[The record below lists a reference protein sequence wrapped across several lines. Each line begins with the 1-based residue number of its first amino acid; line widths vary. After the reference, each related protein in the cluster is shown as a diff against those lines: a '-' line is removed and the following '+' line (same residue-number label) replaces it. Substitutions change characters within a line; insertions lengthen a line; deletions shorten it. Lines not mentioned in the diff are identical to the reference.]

1 MGFKLEHLIHTPP
14 TQVPPQL
21 NCQKQTWKMCAFQK
35 MNSDNRSSKKNQE
48 NQQQQVC
55 PFQQELCFLGSISPS
70 HISTRGTI
78 LSQKQRNKPCPGGG
92 NSNICYFH
100 PDLRG
105 WWCNL
110 TVVYLFKWVSNPPNL
125 MTMLGHESLPSSK
138 GTLERLKASEASVDG
153 WGLQLLVSN
162 VLTKKK
168 LQLSVEFLDFQVRC
182 DISRIC
188 IVFFGRSLE

>member
-1 MGFKLEHLIHTPP
+1 
-14 TQVPPQL
+14 
-21 NCQKQTWKMCAFQK
+21 
-35 MNSDNRSSKKNQE
+35 
-48 NQQQQVC
+48 
-55 PFQQELCFLGSISPS
+55 
-70 HISTRGTI
+70 
-78 LSQKQRNKPCPGGG
+78 
-92 NSNICYFH
+92 
-100 PDLRG
+100 
-105 WWCNL
+105 
-110 TVVYLFKWVSNPPNL
+110 

-153 WGLQLLVSN
+153 RGLQLLVSN